1 MSFRPSARILHLG
14 KSDGVHRTKQ
24 DGYGSLGGGGRENCD
39 LLFGQMQHTISP
51 FAISYCRLCDLLSS
65 ALRSPGERLAPS
77 LRLPRAP
84 ARSSR
89 PSAPSSRPRSSRPR
103 RPARGAQ
110 GVDDGAQLEALGAQL
125 EAPRGRPGRPGRRPA
140 LEAPGGREL
149 GLGALSG
156 PPGVLGRGRHAGTPQ
171 AGRPSSPGAACIA
184 PGSTISALGDPED

>member
-1 MSFRPSARILHLG
+1 MSFRPSARILHLE
-14 KSDGVHRTKQ
+14 KSNGVHRTKQ
-24 DGYGSLGGGGRENCD
+24 DGYGSLVGGGRENCD
-39 LLFGQMQHTISP
+39 LLFGLMQHPIWP
-51 FAISYCRLCDLLSS
+51 FAISYSDLCDILLP

-77 LRLPRAP
+77 LRFPRTTP
-84 ARSSR
+84 RSSR

-110 GVDDGAQLEALGAQL
+110 LVDDGAQLEALGAQL

-149 GLGALSG
+149 GLGALIG
-156 PPGVLGRGRHAGTPQ
+156 LPGVMGRGRHAGTPQ

-184 PGSTISALGDPED
+184 PGSTISALGESEG